1 MGPDGAGLTVP
12 RTEGEI
18 RLVNDK
24 VLIVDDDPRILTGYR
39 RLLRKR
45 FSLDTAASGR
55 EALEMVSRHGPYAVV
70 VSDMRMPKMTGL
82 DLLMRIRE
90 QAPDTVRIMLTGN
103 ADQQTAA
110 DAVNRGQV
118 FRFLNK
124 PCSPEVMAEAV
135 EQALEYY
142 RGKQEKAAL
151 TKDLAERLSYQS
163 EHDALTG
170 LMNRQ
175 AFKTRLESALE
186 VTREELHEHIL
197 CYINIDHFRVI
208 NGSCGPTAGDELL
221 RQVAQLFS
229 RHCRKSD
236 LVARLF
242 ADQFGMLLWDC
253 PLEKASKLVAVILAD
268 LNRHHFEW
276 DGQPFPLGACIGV
289 VPITPRSESV
299 EAILGAAETAC
310 NVAKDGGRNRI
321 HIASEKDRELTDRLD
336 EMQWVA
342 RIQKALVEDSFLLYF
357 QPIVPLDPG
366 SKEGDHF
373 EILVRMRGE
382 EGEVI
387 APGRFLPAAESFHL
401 AARIDRWVIGAVI
414 EWLELHQDAL
424 GRLALCSI
432 NLSGHSLGDQQVLD
446 FVLSRFASS
455 SIPQSKICFEITET
469 AAIARMNEAIRFMR
483 RLKRE
488 GFLFSLDDF
497 GSGLSSFGYLKNL
510 PVDFLKIDGMFVR
523 NIDTDKINYA
533 IVKSIAEIGRAMG
546 KKTVAEYVENSA
558 VLEHLRSLGVDYGQG
573 YQFSEP
579 RPMDELAQG

>member
-1 MGPDGAGLTVP
+1 MLGIK
-12 RTEGEI
+12 GEI
-18 RLVNDK
+18 RPMSGK
-24 VLIVDDDPRILTGYR
+24 VLVVDDDPRILESYQR
-39 RLLRKR
+39 VLRKR

-55 EALEMVSRHGPYAVV
+55 EALEMVSRYGPYAVV
-70 VSDMRMPKMTGL
+70 VSDMRMPEMSGL

-103 ADQQTAA
+103 ADQQTAV
-110 DAVNRGQV
+110 DAVNRGNV
-118 FRFLNK
+118 FRFLHK
-124 PCSPEVMAEAV
+124 PCSPEVMVEAV

-142 RGKQEKAAL
+142 REKLKKAAL
-151 TKDLAERLSYQS
+151 TQDLAERLSYQS
-163 EHDALTG
+163 KHDILTG

-175 AFKTRLESALE
+175 AFETHLESALE
-186 VTREELHEHIL
+186 VSREELREHIL

-221 RQVAQLFS
+221 RQAAQLLS

-236 LVARLF
+236 LVARLS

-253 PLEKASKLVAVILAD
+253 PLEMARKLVTDVLAD

-276 DGQPFPLGACIGV
+276 DGQPFSLGACIGV
-289 VPITPRSESV
+289 VPISPRSESV
-299 EAILGAAETAC
+299 AAILGAAETAC
-310 NVAKDGGRNRI
+310 NVAKDEGRNRI
-321 HIASEKDRELTDRLD
+321 HIASEKDRDLTDRLD

-342 RIQKALVEDSFLLYF
+342 RIQKALAEDSFLLYY
-357 QPIVPLDPG
+357 QPIVPLRPAEE
-366 SKEGDHF
+366 EGDHF

-387 APGRFLPAAESFHL
+387 PPRRFFPAAESFHL
-401 AARIDRWVIGAVI
+401 TTGIDRWVIGAVI
-414 EWLELHQDAL
+414 EWFEQHQDAL
-424 GRLALCSI
+424 HRLALCSI

-446 FVLSRFASS
+446 FVLSSFASS
-455 SIPQSKICFEITET
+455 SIPQSKICFEVTET
-469 AAIARMNEAIRFMR
+469 AAIVRMNDAIRFMR
-483 RLKRE
+483 RLRRE

-523 NIDTDKINYA
+523 NIDKDKINHA

-546 KKTVAEYVENSA
+546 KKTVAEYVENHA
-558 VLEHLRSLGVDYGQG
+558 VLEQLRLLGVDYGQG
-573 YQFSEP
+573 YHFSEP
-579 RPMDELAQG
+579 RPMDELARE